1 MRTTIPFFT
10 FIFLC
15 CMVIVSC
22 AQPEKKQKKNMNKET
37 GATTLDETNVDTSNT
52 EIATFGTGCFWCT
65 EAVMES
71 LDGVKKVVSGYS
83 GGHDPKP
90 TYKEVCTGNTGHA
103 ECVEVTFDPKVVS
116 YADLLEAFFRS
127 HDPTSLNKQGN
138 DIGTQYRS
146 VIFYHSDEQKQLAEQ
161 AKTELDKS
169 GAYGKPIVTEITKAV
184 TFYPAE
190 DYHQNY
196 FANNPDQGYCAF
208 VIAPKLDKFK
218 KVFKD
223 KLRKNI

>member
-1 MRTTIPFFT
+1 
-10 FIFLC
+10 
-15 CMVIVSC
+15 
-22 AQPEKKQKKNMNKET
+22 MNKET
-37 GATTLDETNVDTSNT
+37 AVVDEANVDTTNT
-52 EIATFGTGCFWCT
+52 EVATFGTGCFWCT
-65 EAVMES
+65 EAVFES
-71 LDGVKKVVSGYS
+71 LDGVKKVVSGYA

-103 ECVEVTFDPKVVS
+103 ECAQITYDPKVIS

-127 HDPTSLNKQGN
+127 HDPTSLNRQGN
-138 DIGTQYRS
+138 DVGTQYRS
-146 VIFYHSDEQKQLAEQ
+146 VIYYYNDSQKTLAET
-161 AKTELDKS
+161 AKAELDKS
-169 GAYGKPIVTEITKAV
+169 GAYAKPIVTEITKAP

-223 KLRKNI
+223 KLKAGI

>member
-1 MRTTIPFFT
+1 MMKTAIPFFT
-10 FIFLC
+10 SLFLC
-15 CMVIVSC
+15 CMVVISC
-22 AQPEKKQKKNMNKET
+22 AQPDKKQKRKMNKESS
-37 GATTLDETNVDTSNT
+37 AIDENNVDTTGT

-65 EAVMES
+65 EAVLES

-83 GGHDPKP
+83 GGHDMHP
-90 TYKEVCTGNTGHA
+90 TYEAVCTGQTGHA
-103 ECVEVTFDPKVVS
+103 ECVEVTYDPKVIS
-116 YADLLEAFFRS
+116 YATLLEAFFRS

-146 VIFYHSDEQKQLAEQ
+146 VIFYHNAAQKELAEK

-169 GAYGKPIVTEITKAV
+169 GAYAKPIVTEITKAV
-184 TFYPAE
+184 TFFPAE

-196 FANNPDQGYCAF
+196 FANNPDQGYCAY
-208 VIAPKLDKFK
+208 VVAPKLDKFK

-223 KLRKNI
+223 KLKKNI